1 MLDKVF
7 ENGYNEL
14 VELVRR
20 TNFLLKNL
28 LTRKRRVGGRAR

>member
-28 LTRKRRVGGRAR
+28 LTRKDE